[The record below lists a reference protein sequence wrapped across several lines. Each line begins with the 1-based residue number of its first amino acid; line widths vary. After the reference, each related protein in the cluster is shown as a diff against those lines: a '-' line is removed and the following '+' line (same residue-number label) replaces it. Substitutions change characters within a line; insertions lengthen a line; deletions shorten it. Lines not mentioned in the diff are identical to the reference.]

1 MKEIFPDLHPAYYV
15 EISVVG
21 DKISLEWPSN
31 SGWEVISDRD
41 PCMVCMCVCACQF
54 ESFH

>member
-1 MKEIFPDLHPAYYV
+1 MKKIFPEFWPASYV

-21 DKISLEWPSN
+21 DRISLEWPSN

-41 PCMVCMCVCACQF
+41 PCMVCMYVCVCVCVCQW
-54 ESFH
+54 